1 MHVAETTVQIVVII
15 LDLGRI
21 VVTVPDGLLLV
32 WDCCHPLR
40 SQVVIEKLKF
50 VLVLFVI
57 FVDGKT
63 EADWLKSNIVADS
76 LIRYVVIQ
84 VCLTLE
90 LSEGKIAETSAN
102 TLKALIANIL
112 IDEVLCQF
120 FAINISNGSF
130 ETLGQSQHLGF
141 SNKAD

>member
-1 MHVAETTVQIVVII
+1 M
-15 LDLGRI
+15 
-21 VVTVPDGLLLV
+21 
-32 WDCCHPLR
+32 
-40 SQVVIEKLKF
+40 
-50 VLVLFVI
+50 
-57 FVDGKT
+57 DGKT

-76 LIRYVVIQ
+76 LIRYIVIQ